1 MVRLFPREADR
12 APMSNQPH
20 AAQPAAARSQGTM
33 KVEDGRTGRR
43 YELAITDDTI
53 AAKDL
58 RQIKVAEEDFGMMS
72 FDPALDATVVT
83 RSRICFIDGDKGIL
97 DYRGYPIEQLAEKSD
112 FLEVAYLILHGE
124 LPTAAQREGF
134 EAEVRAE
141 TRVPESMLRLHEA
154 MSPDV
159 HPMSMLTAALAAL
172 GGDFP
177 DAAKVL
183 DPESRRRQIVRLVAL
198 TPVVAALGYRRRNG
212 LDVAG
217 LRPRPELSYT
227 ANFLHM
233 MLDQG
238 GRESQIHV
246 AFERA
251 MDALLV
257 LHAEHELNC
266 STNAVRAVGS
276 SQVNPYSAVAAACAA
291 LHGPLHGGANQ
302 AVLEMLEQIPS
313 VDAVP
318 AFLASCKTGERRLMG
333 FGHRVY
339 KNYDPRA
346 KVIKELAEKVFEV
359 VGSNPKLAIARAL
372 ESAAVQD
379 PYFSERKLYP
389 NVDFYSGLIYA
400 SMGFLPRI
408 FTVFFAVARMVGW
421 LAHWDEMLRDPK
433 TRIVR
438 PRQIYVGAARRDW
451 VPLERR

>member
-1 MVRLFPREADR
+1 MSTQPRASAQASVRV
-12 APMSNQPH
+12 
-20 AAQPAAARSQGTM
+20 QGTLR
-33 KVEDGRTGRR
+33 VEDDRTGRS

-53 AAKDL
+53 TAKDL
-58 RQIKVAEEDFGMMS
+58 RQIKVEEGDFGMMS

-83 RSRICFIDGDKGIL
+83 RSEICFIDGEKGVL
-97 DYRGYPIEQLAEKSD
+97 NYRGYPIEQLAEKSD

-124 LPTAAQREGF
+124 LPTTAERKRF

-141 TRVPESMLRLHEA
+141 TRVPQCLIQLHQA

-159 HPMSMLTAALAAL
+159 HPMSMLTAALPILIAE
-172 GGDFP
+172 FP
-177 DAAKVL
+177 DAAQVN
-183 DPESRRRQIVRLVAL
+183 DPAARRRQIVRLVAL
-198 TPVVAALGYRRRNG
+198 TPVIAALGYRRRNG
-212 LDVAG
+212 LDVAA

-238 GRESQIHV
+238 GVESQIHV

-302 AVLEMLEQIPS
+302 AVLEMLEQIASPE
-313 VDAVP
+313 DVP
-318 AFLASCKTGERRLMG
+318 AFLASCKSGERRLMG

-359 VGSNPKLAIARAL
+359 VGHNPKLQIARAL
-372 ESAAVQD
+372 EIAAVKD

-400 SMGFLPRI
+400 SMGFQPRI

-421 LAHWDEMLRDPK
+421 LAHWDELLGDAK
-433 TRIVR
+433 ARIVR
-438 PRQIYVGAARRDW
+438 PRQIYVGAQRRDW
-451 VPLERR
+451 LPVDQRG

>member
-1 MVRLFPREADR
+1 MVRPLLREATAHD
-12 APMSNQPH
+12 MSHQPH
-20 AAQPAAARSQGTM
+20 AAPRAATRNGTL
-33 KVEDGRTGRR
+33 KVQDGRTGRA
-43 YELAITDDTI
+43 YELAIADDTI

-58 RQIKVAEEDFGMMS
+58 RQIKVEPDDFGMMS

-83 RSRICFIDGDKGIL
+83 RSRICFIDGEKGVL

-124 LPTAAQREGF
+124 LPDATQRAGF

-141 TRVPESMLRLHEA
+141 SRVPESMVRLHEA
-154 MSPDV
+154 MAREV

-172 GGDFP
+172 AGDFP
-177 DAAKVL
+177 DAAEVG
-183 DPESRRRQIVRLVAL
+183 DPAARRRQIVRLVAL
-198 TPVVAALGYRRRNG
+198 TPVIAALGYRRRNG
-212 LDVAG
+212 LPVASVE
-217 LRPRPELSYT
+217 PRADLSYT

-238 GRESQIHV
+238 GQESRIHV

-266 STNAVRAVGS
+266 STNAIRAVGS
-276 SQVNPYSAVAAACAA
+276 SHVNPYGAAAAACAA

-302 AVLEMLEQIPS
+302 AVLEMLEEIPD
-313 VDAVP
+313 VATVP
-318 AFLASCKTGERRLMG
+318 AFLASCKRGERRLMG

-346 KVIKELAEKVFEV
+346 KVIKRLAEQVFEA
-359 VGSNPKLAIARAL
+359 VGDNPKLAIARAL
-372 ESAAVQD
+372 ETAAVQD
-379 PYFSERKLYP
+379 PYFAERKLYP
-389 NVDFYSGLIYA
+389 NVDFYSGLIYS

-421 LAHWDEMLRDPK
+421 LAHWDEMLSDPK

-438 PRQIYVGAARRDW
+438 PRQIYVGAPRRDW
-451 VPLERR
+451 IPVAQR